1 MVQVLSVIASQLAEV
16 RAALLTKAEKFTFQ
30 GTPDVDIKPNFGVF
44 ITMNPGYAGRTELPD
59 NLKVLFRPVAVM
71 TPDFRMIA
79 EVILFSEGFAAAKS
93 LSLKITQL
101 FKLSSEQLSPQV
113 TAGVHWQGRGL

>member
-1 MVQVLSVIASQLAEV
+1 MMVIPLL
-16 RAALLTKAEKFTFQ
+16 ALLFAAQ
-30 GTPDVDIKPNFGVF
+30 GCIAQTPFPDLKPNFGVF

-79 EVILFSEGFAAAKS
+79 EVILFSEGFKDAKS
-93 LSLKITQL
+93 LSLKITHPEPWHLRPGMGIALHQHPPYR
-101 FKLSSEQLSPQV
+101 KP
-113 TAGVHWQGRGL
+113 TRG